1 MDTYTLETT
10 KRILNIF
17 CNEEWIQSYYL
28 PSQVKQHLQERQEM
42 VHSQHLLFCQQI
54 ATEDILKPE
63 EVCLMILYY
72 D

>member
-10 KRILNIF
+10 KRIFNVF
-17 CNEEWIQSYYL
+17 CNEEWIQSHYL